1 MQLQQVMKHKSKT
14 GMTFHEVILPLNMD
28 KTLPIRLLDRAE
40 RLHVRHLL
48 WQRVLLVLLANSS
61 LIPLETLLQGR
72 LEAPSI

>member
-1 MQLQQVMKHKSKT
+1 MQFPQMNKHKSKT
-14 GMTFHEVILPLNMD
+14 GMTFHEVTLLLNMD

-40 RLHVRHLL
+40 RLHLRDLR
-48 WQRVLLVLLANSS
+48 WRRVILVLLANSS